1 MSCATISSTKFFPHL
16 LLLLLW
22 SMSNFIAS
30 LWLWCPYIT
39 WKTSEK
45 NIKIL
50 KNLQKRFLRRNEKSK
65 ERFIYLYSFFFIS
78 AQWFFDEN
86 CENNPVPRKS
96 DKSETS
102 SSKLRTRLA
111 ETLVSVSKK
120 EKEKKWMKKKMGRWI
135 SWNEWTKS
143 KNEGEESFSK
153 GFILFSILHPIACS
167 PSPDPRYFSAMT
179 T

>member
-22 SMSNFIAS
+22 SRSNFIAS
-30 LWLWCPYIT
+30 LWLWLDIT
-39 WKTSEK
+39 SKTSEK

-120 EKEKKWMKKKMGRWI
+120 EKEKKWMKKK
-135 SWNEWTKS
+135 
-143 KNEGEESFSK
+143 KNGAVDFVK
-153 GFILFSILHPIACS
+153 WM
-167 PSPDPRYFSAMT
+167 DKK
-179 T
+179 

>member
-1 MSCATISSTKFFPHL
+1 MCYNFFNKNFSTPFTASTLIYVKLHRFFLTLMSIHYFKNL
-16 LLLLLW
+16 R
-22 SMSNFIAS
+22 
-30 LWLWCPYIT
+30 
-39 WKTSEK
+39 K

-102 SSKLRTRLA
+102 SSKLRTRMA
-111 ETLVSVSKK
+111 EILVSVSKK
-120 EKEKKWMKKKMGRWI
+120 ENKKNGWKKKWGGGFREINGQKVK
-135 SWNEWTKS
+135 TKVR
-143 KNEGEESFSK
+143 KVFQKVLYSFQ
-153 GFILFSILHPIACS
+153 
-167 PSPDPRYFSAMT
+167 FSAQ
-179 T
+179 